1 MSQERAR
8 WPMFRRV
15 ERRAKRTQDMIR
27 RLNVDPLQ
35 LVRLKHG
42 EAYAEAR
49 ERCLHCGSSDKCLRW
64 LSAEPP
70 SEVMPEFC
78 PNLRLFLKCRRVIKT
93 GNTTED

>member
-1 MSQERAR
+1 MSQERVR

-27 RLNVDPLQ
+27 KLDVDPLQ
-35 LVRLKHG
+35 LVRIKQG

-64 LSAEPP
+64 LTAELP
-70 SEVMPEFC
+70 SDALPEFC
-78 PNLRLFLKCRRVIKT
+78 PTLKLFLRCRRVIKT
-93 GNTTED
+93 GSTTED